1 MIFPFFLLDFTDKEE
16 NITTNF
22 FKIESFTYKP
32 NSMQNFQPV
41 LTSDKFKTN
50 EEYYSY
56 LSKNNIHDIENRYV
70 QEIHTFKNPIGDFL
84 FNFLNVTSIDSIFLK
99 RLVFKYGVATLN
111 DPVGKHFSDDFNL
124 FYEDSRASEHDDS
137 IDIDYFD
144 SHLKIGI
151 KEIKKSYI
159 TLHKT
164 LKDIIDFSYNIN
176 EKKYLNGLTPSQR
189 YYIFIHSYESD
200 EYMDLFNYLSDV
212 SFNQEF
218 DFLEYYKSIKSSN
231 FKTPEALAKYIK
243 NECKK
248 NQNFHIKS
256 YLYSFNSLMSAYY
269 FCVLYFIENNIPI
282 KICKNC
288 RKYFIPENRISSVY
302 CNRIF
307 ENNKTCREVGAI
319 NAYNEKL
326 KKDEVNLLYRRTL
339 SAKKMLANRNPDI
352 PIYLEKYEKW
362 KKEANKFKQDI
373 KDGKKT
379 EEEFKQWIE
388 ETKKK

>member
-22 FKIESFTYKP
+22 FKIESFTYRP
-32 NSMQNFQPV
+32 NSIQNFQPV
-41 LTSDKFKTN
+41 LTSDRFKTN

>member
-70 QEIHTFKNPIGDFL
+70 QEMHTFKNPIGDFL

-99 RLVFKYGVATLN
+99 KLVFKYGVATLN
-111 DPVGKHFSDDFNL
+111 EPIGKHFTDDFNL
-124 FYEDSRASEHDDS
+124 FYEDSRASKQDDS

-144 SHLKIGI
+144 LHLNIGI
-151 KEIKKSYI
+151 KEVRRSYI
-159 TLHKT
+159 NLHKT
-164 LKDIIDFSYNIN
+164 LKNIINFSYNIK
-176 EKKYLNGLTPSQR
+176 EEKYLNGLTPSQR
-189 YYIFIHSYESD
+189 YYIFIHTYESN
-200 EYMDLFNYLSDV
+200 EYLGLFNYLSDV
-212 SFNQEF
+212 SLNQEF
-218 DFLEYYKSIKSSN
+218 DFLEYDKSIKSSN
-231 FKTPEALAKYIK
+231 FKTPQSLAKYIK
-243 NECKK
+243 NECKR

-288 RKYFIPENRISSVY
+288 GKYFIPANRISSVY

-362 KKEANKFKQDI
+362 KKDANKFKQDV
-373 KDGKKT
+373 KNGTKT

>member
-70 QEIHTFKNPIGDFL
+70 QEMHTFKNPIGDFL

-99 RLVFKYGVATLN
+99 KLVFKYGVATLN

-218 DFLEYYKSIKSSN
+218 DFLEYDKSIKSSN
-231 FKTPEALAKYIK
+231 FKTPQSLAKYIK

-326 KKDEVNLLYRRTL
+326 KKDQVNLLYRRTL

-373 KDGKKT
+373 KNGTKT

>member
-32 NSMQNFQPV
+32 NLIQNFQPV
-41 LTSDKFKTN
+41 LTSDRFKTN

-56 LSKNNIHDIENRYV
+56 LSKNNILDIENRYV
-70 QEIHTFKNPIGDFL
+70 QEIHTIRNPIGDFL
-84 FNFLNVTSIDSIFLK
+84 FNFLNVTSINSIFLK

-124 FYEDSRASEHDDS
+124 FYEDSRASEYDDS

-176 EKKYLNGLTPSQR
+176 EKRYLNGLTPSQR

-218 DFLEYYKSIKSSN
+218 DFLEYDKSIKSSN

-288 RKYFIPENRISSVY
+288 RKYFIPENRISSIY
-302 CNRIF
+302 CNKIF

-339 SAKKMLANRNPDI
+339 SAKKMLANRNPNI

-373 KDGKKT
+373 KNGTKT
-379 EEEFKQWIE
+379 EDEFKQWIK

>member
-22 FKIESFTYKP
+22 FKIESFTYRP
-32 NSMQNFQPV
+32 NSIQNFQPV
-41 LTSDKFKTN
+41 LTSDRFKTN

-218 DFLEYYKSIKSSN
+218 DFLEYDKSIKSSN

-362 KKEANKFKQDI
+362 KKEANKFKQDV
-373 KDGKKT
+373 KNGTKT

>member
-22 FKIESFTYKP
+22 FKIESFTYRP
-32 NSMQNFQPV
+32 NSIQNFQPV
-41 LTSDKFKTN
+41 LTSDRFKTN

-218 DFLEYYKSIKSSN
+218 DFLEYDKSIKSSN

-373 KDGKKT
+373 KNGTKT

>member
-70 QEIHTFKNPIGDFL
+70 QEMHTFKNPIGDFL
-84 FNFLNVTSIDSIFLK
+84 FDFLNVTSIDSIFLK
-99 RLVFKYGVATLN
+99 KLVFKYGVATLN
-111 DPVGKHFSDDFNL
+111 EPIGKHFSDDFNL

-218 DFLEYYKSIKSSN
+218 DFLEYDKSIKSSN

-243 NECKK
+243 NECKR

-269 FCVLYFIENNIPI
+269 FCVLYFIENNI
-282 KICKNC
+282 
-288 RKYFIPENRISSVY
+288 FGV
-302 CNRIF
+302 F
-307 ENNKTCREVGAI
+307 G
-319 NAYNEKL
+319 
-326 KKDEVNLLYRRTL
+326 YRRYGTPE
-339 SAKKMLANRNPDI
+339 SRKEKNK
-352 PIYLEKYEKW
+352 YKYEK
-362 KKEANKFKQDI
+362 ELDI
-373 KDGKKT
+373 YY
-379 EEEFKQWIE
+379 EN
-388 ETKKK
+388 ETGEVLEYKGLR